1 MKMAVV
7 GGIKGNMLEEVT
19 VPIDDSTFSQ
29 IDKARNDLLEM
40 LDMEITYDHIMEEF
54 TSFKGKMKE
63 SNIRALRGVLYRGHE
78 HIHETRSS
86 LNRTAFNLLN
96 LSKFY
101 LDKHCYDNQSK
112 SFVLN
117 LTANKKLHEEVVK
130 LRRSAFENNLYYT
143 FGGVLRNVVQH
154 HQLPVESMSSGI
166 SRANLQ
172 DKPISSFSL
181 PIDMNKVAPLV
192 KPNADKRAMAKVL
205 EDAEFKPDLHK
216 ILDGYVYA
224 LGTFHTLN
232 RTLVADAIKDAKR
245 VLREFEIE
253 VMGGEFQPD
262 TSVRII
268 DLLEYTGDDEAP
280 LFHLDLSWY
289 KVADYLQ
296 NKNGRA
302 VDYSQFEFNSY
313 L

>member
-1 MKMAVV
+1 MKMAVI
-7 GGIKGNMLEEVT
+7 GCINNGIFEEIRVPLDEDIFDEVT
-19 VPIDDSTFSQ
+19 C
-29 IDKARNDLLEM
+29 ARKTLVDM
-40 LDMEITYDHIMEEF
+40 LDMEITYDQIMEEF

-63 SNIRALRGVLYRGHE
+63 SNIRILRSGGHRGYEEMHE
-78 HIHETRSS
+78 LRSN
-86 LNRTAFNLLN
+86 LNRIAFNLFN

-101 LDKHCYDNQSK
+101 LDKHCYENQTK

-117 LTANKKLHEEVVK
+117 LTEDKQRHAEVVRQRK
-130 LRRSAFENNLYYT
+130 VAYENNLYYT

-154 HQLPVESMSSGI
+154 HLLPVENFRSGI
-166 SRANLQ
+166 SRANLK
-172 DKPISSFSL
+172 DKAVSSFSI

-192 KPNADKRAMAKVL
+192 QLKSDKRALDKVL
-205 EDAEFKPDLHK
+205 KHEDFKPDLHK

-232 RTLVADAIKDAKR
+232 RTLVTEAVGKAKEVLKD
-245 VLREFEIE
+245 FESKVIVSE
-253 VMGGEFQPD
+253 GLVEA
-262 TSVRII
+262 TVRII
-268 DLLEYTGDDEAP
+268 DVLENHREVS

-296 NKNGRA
+296 CKNGRA
-302 VDYSQFEFNSY
+302 VDYGLWEFNGY